1 MLDKLNDIDW
11 QALGEPRIPTLF
23 QQMQSTNREEFLH
36 ALNELMGIVVPVRVM
51 DEGWGGSLLEMAQ
64 SEVPYRVTPF
74 LVEMFQDE
82 TDPFKQMGL
91 LELLHDLCVYWNRR
105 TWIPKAR
112 PERASYEHWARQ
124 INDAV
129 RVGIPLYQKLLV
141 ESHPKVR
148 EAVQEL
154 LDILEKTRADQS
166 EG

>member
-74 LVEMFQDE
+74 LVEMFQNE
-82 TDPFKQMGL
+82 TDPSKQMGL
-91 LELLHDLCVYWNRR
+91 LEFLHDLCVYWIHR
-105 TWIPKAR
+105 TWIPKTR
-112 PERASYEHWARQ
+112 PEREPYEKWARQ
-124 INDAV
+124 INDAI
-129 RVGIPLYQKLLV
+129 REGIPSYQKLL
-141 ESHPKVR
+141 HDPLLQVR
-148 EAVQEL
+148 EAAQEV
-154 LDILEKTRADQS
+154 LDILEETRAEQS
-166 EG
+166 